1 MNNAPREN
9 GMTQY
14 MQNNVE
20 NTTGRIASVN
30 ISEEK
35 GTVKRPVPRI
45 VIDGMGVQNDAH
57 AGPGHRQIS
66 LLSCFSIDR
75 FAEQAGRV
83 FQPGDFGENIS
94 VEGLPFGDV
103 SPLDRIRIGDQVELI
118 VSQIGKKC
126 HGSGCAIFQET
137 GKCVMP
143 KEGIFGQVAKG
154 GVVASG
160 DEVRLE
166 RRSLRCKIL
175 TVSDRASAGIYEDR
189 SGPTVEELL
198 TSHFNPKPWRLACER
213 ECVPDDAVKLKSAAR
228 SAIEQGVDILI
239 TTGGTGLGP
248 RDITPDVIQPLC
260 DKMIPGIMDYTRM
273 KYGAEKRGALLTRAI
288 AGVAGSTLVFCLPGS
303 VRAVREYVTEILE
316 VLEHLIFT
324 VHGIDRHG

>member
-1 MNNAPREN
+1 ML
-9 GMTQY
+9 
-14 MQNNVE
+14 

-30 ISEEK
+30 TSIAK
-35 GTVKRPVPRI
+35 GTVKTPVPQI
-45 VIDGMGVQNDAH
+45 VIDRMGVQNDAH
-57 AGPGHRQIS
+57 AGPGHRQVS
-66 LLSCFSIDR
+66 LLSCVSIDR
-75 FAEQAGRV
+75 FAEESGREIKS
-83 FQPGDFGENIS
+83 GDFGENIS
-94 VEGLPFGDV
+94 VEGLPFDDI
-103 SPLDRIRIGDQVELI
+103 SPLDRIRIGEQVELV

-137 GKCVMP
+137 GTCVMP
-143 KEGIFGQVAKG
+143 KEGIFGQVANG
-154 GVVASG
+154 GVITSG

-189 SGPTVEELL
+189 SGPALEELL
-198 TSHFNPKPWRLACER
+198 SAHFNPKPWRLECER
-213 ECVPDDAVKLKSAAR
+213 ECVPDDATQLESAAR

-248 RDITPDVIQPLC
+248 RDITPDIIEPLC
-260 DKMIPGIMDYTRM
+260 DKMIPGIMDYVRM

-288 AGVAGSTLVFCLPGS
+288 AGVTGSTLIFCLPGS

-316 VLEHLIFT
+316 VLEHLIFI